1 MDYICTVH
9 ILLIT
14 PYRSERLQ
22 YVCEVLFNRLLGLT
36 WERVQ
41 FPLEQTIPDTFI
53 LSYGC
58 QVEGALM
65 LADSGFFA
73 TAELPAI
80 PPKVYYSA
88 TVSGLFPV
96 HSSESPFSF
105 DLLASTFWIL
115 TDAWSLQGCLPL
127 DPHGRV
133 EDSAH
138 PIVLNGWHK
147 QPIIHQYAEALS
159 RLIPGYTRI
168 KRQGSFQITL
178 DIDEPWKHAHKT
190 LPIQIGGIAKSLLY
204 GDLDSFK
211 ERIQSIFGKKDPFYI
226 FPELGQPRNMI
237 LFFLLDHHDSRDG
250 RHTWQNVAYRK
261 LIQDCHKRG
270 FQIGIH
276 PSYTSSRVEGRIAF
290 EKQKLEEIIE
300 APVKLSR
307 QHFLRYRNP
316 ETFEALEA
324 CGIVHEYSLCP
335 IHFCGY
341 LRGMA
346 IPFPWYD
353 LKQERI
359 SNLMLHPVMVMDRAL
374 QKYQG
379 FTAENAW
386 DKIKQEA
393 EICYSYGG
401 EFVILWHNATLSESG
416 EWKGWNKVWRNLLD
430 FVNEKERSGLEC

>member
-1 MDYICTVH
+1 
-9 ILLIT
+9 
-14 PYRSERLQ
+14 
-22 YVCEVLFNRLLGLT
+22 
-36 WERVQ
+36 
-41 FPLEQTIPDTFI
+41 
-53 LSYGC
+53 
-58 QVEGALM
+58 M
-65 LADSGFFA
+65 LPDSGFFA
-73 TAELPAI
+73 KEELQAT
-80 PPKVYYSA
+80 PPPIYQS
-88 TVSGLFPV
+88 TTLSGLFPV
-96 HSSESPFSF
+96 HSTESPFSF

-115 TDAWSLQGCLPL
+115 TDGWSLQGILSL

-133 EDSAH
+133 DDSNH

-147 QPIIHQYAEALS
+147 YPIIHQYAEALS
-159 RLIPGYTRI
+159 ALIPAFTQVLH
-168 KRQGSFQITL
+168 KSTVQITI
-178 DIDEPWKHAHKT
+178 DIDEPWKHAHKS
-190 LPIQIGGIAKSLLY
+190 LAIQMGGLAKSLVNGNIAML
-204 GDLDSFK
+204 K
-211 ERIQSIFGKKDPFYI
+211 ERLHSILGHRDPFYI
-226 FPELGQPRNMI
+226 FPELSNAENLI

-250 RHTWQNVAYRK
+250 RHTWRNAAYRK
-261 LIQDCHKRG
+261 LIQECYKRG

-290 EKQKLEEIIE
+290 EKKKLEEIIE

-324 CGIVHEYSLCP
+324 CGIEHEYSLCP
-335 IHFCGY
+335 IHVCGY

-379 FTAENAW
+379 YTAENAW
-386 DKIKQEA
+386 EKIRQEA
-393 EICYSYGG
+393 ETCASVGG

-416 EWKGWNKVWRNLLD
+416 EWKGWKKVWKNLQE
-430 FVNEKERSGLEC
+430 FVAEKERSRIEC